1 VTGKL
6 KICNGDYGDT
16 RWRGLNEVLLSP
28 RKNTIVASTAK
39 LNEYYLNYENDY
51 QKLYTACHELGHG
64 FGLPHWDENF
74 FNKDL
79 GNCMDYT
86 SNPED
91 SYMPDESNF
100 LYLAQLYGGREVI
113 PGSANS
119 IIGLLPANR
128 QRRRR
133 TTTLLQNRSF
143 RGLST
148 STSSSTKSSSL
159 HEQQQRGIPL
169 SHSRLLNED
178 GMLPGVDD
186 VVTDNNSKQRRK
198 RTRILLQA
206 TEQNEIHMYESDEYP
221 GHTVVQRFSLV

>member
-1 VTGKL
+1 
-6 KICNGDYGDT
+6 
-16 RWRGLNEVLLSP
+16 
-28 RKNTIVASTAK
+28 
-39 LNEYYLNYENDY
+39 
-51 QKLYTACHELGHG
+51 
-64 FGLPHWDENF
+64 
-74 FNKDL
+74 
-79 GNCMDYT
+79 MDYT

-133 TTTLLQNRSF
+133 TTTLLRNRFSP
-143 RGLST
+143 GLLTST
-148 STSSSTKSSSL
+148 LSSTSSSL
-159 HEQQQRGIPL
+159 QEQQQRGIPL

-178 GMLPGVDD
+178 GILPGVDD

-206 TEQNEIHMYESDEYP
+206 TEQNEIHMYESDEFP
-221 GHTVVQRFSLV
+221 GHTVIQRFSLV

>member
-1 VTGKL
+1 
-6 KICNGDYGDT
+6 
-16 RWRGLNEVLLSP
+16 
-28 RKNTIVASTAK
+28 
-39 LNEYYLNYENDY
+39 
-51 QKLYTACHELGHG
+51 
-64 FGLPHWDENF
+64 
-74 FNKDL
+74 
-79 GNCMDYT
+79 MDYT

-128 QRRRR
+128 QR
-133 TTTLLQNRSF
+133 NRFF

-148 STSSSTKSSSL
+148 STSSSTSSSL
-159 HEQQQRGIPL
+159 QEQHQRGIPL

-186 VVTDNNSKQRRK
+186 VIIGNNDSKQRRK
-198 RTRILLQA
+198 RTRILLQV
-206 TEQNEIHMYESDEYP
+206 TEQNEIHMYDSDEYP
-221 GHTVVQRFSLV
+221 GHTVIQRFSLV

>member
-1 VTGKL
+1 
-6 KICNGDYGDT
+6 
-16 RWRGLNEVLLSP
+16 
-28 RKNTIVASTAK
+28 
-39 LNEYYLNYENDY
+39 
-51 QKLYTACHELGHG
+51 
-64 FGLPHWDENF
+64 
-74 FNKDL
+74 
-79 GNCMDYT
+79 MDYT

-119 IIGLLPANR
+119 IIGLLPADR
-128 QRRRR
+128 QRPRR
-133 TTTLLQNRSF
+133 TTTLLRNRFS

-148 STSSSTKSSSL
+148 STSLSSSTSSSL
-159 HEQQQRGIPL
+159 HEKQQRGIPL

-186 VVTDNNSKQRRK
+186 VIIGNNSKQRRK

-206 TEQNEIHMYESDEYP
+206 TEQNEIHMYESDEFP
-221 GHTVVQRFSLV
+221 GHTVIQRFSLV

>member
-1 VTGKL
+1 
-6 KICNGDYGDT
+6 
-16 RWRGLNEVLLSP
+16 
-28 RKNTIVASTAK
+28 
-39 LNEYYLNYENDY
+39 
-51 QKLYTACHELGHG
+51 
-64 FGLPHWDENF
+64 
-74 FNKDL
+74 
-79 GNCMDYT
+79 MDYT

-113 PGSANS
+113 PGSADS

-133 TTTLLQNRSF
+133 TATLLRNRSF

-148 STSSSTKSSSL
+148 STSSPTSSSL

-169 SHSRLLNED
+169 SYSRLLNED

-186 VVTDNNSKQRRK
+186 VIIGNNSKQRRK

-206 TEQNEIHMYESDEYP
+206 TEQNEIHMYESDEFP

>member
-1 VTGKL
+1 
-6 KICNGDYGDT
+6 
-16 RWRGLNEVLLSP
+16 
-28 RKNTIVASTAK
+28 
-39 LNEYYLNYENDY
+39 
-51 QKLYTACHELGHG
+51 
-64 FGLPHWDENF
+64 
-74 FNKDL
+74 
-79 GNCMDYT
+79 MDYT

-91 SYMPDESNF
+91 SYKPDESNF

-128 QRRRR
+128 QRRR
-133 TTTLLQNRSF
+133 TTALLQNRSF

-206 TEQNEIHMYESDEYP
+206 TEQNEIHMYDSDEYP
-221 GHTVVQRFSLV
+221 GHTVIQRFSLV